1 MDCQRHSYSG
11 RADGKIFVEAERAR
25 LTRQLAKMKEEDGKV
40 GRFLHGIYNQSALMN
55 P

>member
-1 MDCQRHSYSG
+1 MNGLPTSLVLC

-40 GRFLHGIYNQSALMN
+40 GGLLHGIYNQSA
-55 P
+55 